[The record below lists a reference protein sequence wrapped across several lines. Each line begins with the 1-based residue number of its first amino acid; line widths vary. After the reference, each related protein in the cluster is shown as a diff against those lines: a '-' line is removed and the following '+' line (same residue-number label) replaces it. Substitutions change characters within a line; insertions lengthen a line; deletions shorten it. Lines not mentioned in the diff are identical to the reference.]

1 MVVADLEWPPR
12 APGRPSR
19 RSRRPAAGPSSSP
32 ATSSRSEDNAA
43 LVARVVERYG
53 RLDFAHNNAGIGVH
67 HLLHETPDEEF
78 DRVIAVNL
86 RGTFLGMKHQIAQML
101 VADPP
106 GGAIVN
112 TSSNAGLRAVMRLS
126 AYAASK
132 HGIIGLT
139 KNAAVEYADHG
150 IRVNAVCPGAIMTPL
165 MSDQPPER
173 QREIL
178 APQAM
183 TPLRRPRRGRR
194 RRRLVVL
201 RGCLVHHRR
210 VAARRRR
217 LGRLGVRSLGV
228 GPVPGAC
235 TTMAG
240 PRHGAVGSE
249 RDSQETWRSGL
260 NPRYREALR
269 HHTRNAGA
277 SAARRLHGACSRGRR
292 SWPTLI
298 SRSTSPTRPPR
309 PGGSMGSSRGAGSPT
324 WCWSTARRPRSSGIA
339 AGR

>member
-1 MVVADLEWPPR
+1 MDGKAGLVTGAASGIGRACALRFAREDAAVVVADLEL
-12 APGRPSR
+12 
-19 RSRRPAAGPSSSP
+19 AAGG
-32 ATSSRSEDNAA
+32 ARQTVEEITQAGGRAEFFACDVSRSEDNAA

-139 KNAAVEYADHG
+139 KNAAVEYADLG

-183 TPLRRPRRGRR
+183 SRFGDPAE
-194 RRRLVVL
+194 
-201 RGCLVHHRR
+201 
-210 VAARRRR
+210 VAAAVVW
-217 LGRLGVRSLGV
+217 LCSEDASFITGVSL
-228 GPVPGAC
+228 PV
-235 TTMAG
+235 
-240 PRHGAVGSE
+240 
-249 RDSQETWRSGL
+249 D
-260 NPRYREALR
+260 
-269 HHTRNAGA
+269 
-277 SAARRLHGACSRGRR
+277 
-292 SWPTLI
+292 
-298 SRSTSPTRPPR
+298 
-309 PGGSMGSSRGAGSPT
+309 AGSVA
-324 WCWSTARRPRSSGIA
+324 WVSAHSA
-339 AGR
+339 